1 MGVNLF
7 TVQGNREAG
16 FINASEEFEIM
27 KQRIMLKGWML
38 FITVVC
44 LPHCSYSACCK
55 SSFAYLEDV
64 SSLLFLLAFFTGLV
78 L

>member
-1 MGVNLF
+1 MGVILF
-7 TVQGNREAG
+7 TLQESPEVCFVKADK
-16 FINASEEFEIM
+16 EFEIINERTM
-27 KQRIMLKGWML
+27 SKGWLL

-44 LPHCSYSACCK
+44 LPHSSYSACCK

-64 SSLLFLLAFFTGLV
+64 SSLLFLLSFFTELV